1 MDINNTNTNPIQIV
15 AFSTNDTYQTPNDF
29 INIFLSFQKHKIL
42 KKSHHSISFN
52 LTIPNVSYPVKIM
65 VYTVSKFDRSY
76 SGLCDVNCYMIF
88 INIDESEANKKLDDI
103 ITYMQ
108 NNCDESKKIF
118 IFAISNNQSNDNQT
132 GLTKDDIVE
141 KFQSI
146 GKKIEIKVINNLEKT
161 SDICDYFIK
170 IFLYSHNHLRKKDH
184 YNHDD
189 EDCFKNKGQSGSCNI
204 I

>member
-103 ITYMQ
+103 IVLPPKYPTPVYS
-108 NNCDESKKIF
+108 NILGISKVV
-118 IFAISNNQSNDNQT
+118 SNSPN
-132 GLTKDDIVE
+132 L
-141 KFQSI
+141 
-146 GKKIEIKVINNLEKT
+146 IKVTNL
-161 SDICDYFIK
+161 SAGP
-170 IFLYSHNHLRKKDH
+170 S
-184 YNHDD
+184 
-189 EDCFKNKGQSGSCNI
+189 FKS
-204 I
+204 

>member
-42 KKSHHSISFN
+42 KRSHHSISFS
-52 LTIPNVSYPVKIM
+52 LTIPNVSYPVKVM
-65 VYTVSKFDRSY
+65 VYTVSKLDRSY

-88 INIDESEANKKLDDI
+88 INIDENESNKKLEDI
-103 ITYMQ
+103 IAYMHS
-108 NNCDESKKIF
+108 NCDETKKIF
-118 IFAISNNQSNDNQT
+118 IFAISNSQYNDNDSKT
-132 GLTKDDIVE
+132 GITKDDIVE

-146 GKKIEIKVINNLEKT
+146 GKRIEIKVINSLEQT

-184 YNHDD
+184 CNHDD
-189 EDCFKNKGQSGSCNI
+189 EEDM
-204 I
+204 